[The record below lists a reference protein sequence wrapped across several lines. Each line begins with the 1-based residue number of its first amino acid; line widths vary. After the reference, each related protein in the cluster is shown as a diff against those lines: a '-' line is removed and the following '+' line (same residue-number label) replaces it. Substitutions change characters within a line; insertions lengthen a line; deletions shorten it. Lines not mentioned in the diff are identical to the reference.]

1 MDHKLTD
8 VGTRY
13 RHLTD
18 LKEDW
23 LTGIEIMG
31 QYGFLTKEEESKRDI
46 LKSAIDMLT
55 RTMDGLAGYADE
67 EWQLRKQI
75 DECRKGKN

>member
-1 MDHKLTD
+1 MEHKLTD
-8 VGTRY
+8 TGTRY

-31 QYGFLTKEEESKRDI
+31 QYSFLTKEEESKRTM
-46 LKSAIDMLT
+46 LLSAIDMLT
-55 RTMDGLAGYADE
+55 RTLDGLSGYADE
-67 EWQLRKQI
+67 EWALRKQI
-75 DECRKGKN
+75 DECKRGK